1 MTNTLGT
8 NIAKL
13 RESQKL
19 TQEELGKLSGVSR
32 VSIYKIETG
41 QSTPRDTTLQHIAE
55 ALHTTPSALRS
66 NQNESPI
73 PQLDQVKELYGDQGA
88 EEVNELFAKMSV
100 SLLVA
105 NFHRPPRMPTTVRSH
120 RHISIVV
127 PQPSPKR
134 RTPRIEVQTIGLS
147 IW

>member
-13 RESQKL
+13 RESKKL

-55 ALHTTPSALRS
+55 ALHTPSALRS

-88 EEVNELFAKMSV
+88 EEVNELFAKNV
-100 SLLVA
+100 
-105 NFHRPPRMPTTVRSH
+105 
-120 RHISIVV
+120 
-127 PQPSPKR
+127 
-134 RTPRIEVQTIGLS
+134 GLFAGGKLS
-147 IW
+147 QAAKDAYYRALTQAYLDCRAAAESEKKDSED

>member
-66 NQNESPI
+66 NQNESPHSS
-73 PQLDQVKELYGDQGA
+73 A
-88 EEVNELFAKMSV
+88 
-100 SLLVA
+100 
-105 NFHRPPRMPTTVRSH
+105 RPSQRTLWRSGC
-120 RHISIVV
+120 
-127 PQPSPKR
+127 R
-134 RTPRIEVQTIGLS
+134 RS
-147 IW
+147 K

>member
-66 NQNESPI
+66 NQN
-73 PQLDQVKELYGDQGA
+73 A
-88 EEVNELFAKMSV
+88 V
-100 SLLVA
+100 SYTHLTLPTNSLV
-105 NFHRPPRMPTTVRSH
+105 
-120 RHISIVV
+120 
-127 PQPSPKR
+127 
-134 RTPRIEVQTIGLS
+134 
-147 IW
+147 

>member
-66 NQNESPI
+66 NQNEAPHFS
-73 PQLDQVKELYGDQGA
+73 A
-88 EEVNELFAKMSV
+88 
-100 SLLVA
+100 
-105 NFHRPPRMPTTVRSH
+105 RPSQRTLWRSGC
-120 RHISIVV
+120 
-127 PQPSPKR
+127 R
-134 RTPRIEVQTIGLS
+134 RS
-147 IW
+147 K

>member
-13 RESQKL
+13 RESKKL

-66 NQNESPI
+66 NQNESPT

-88 EEVNELFAKMSV
+88 EEVNELFAKNV
-100 SLLVA
+100 
-105 NFHRPPRMPTTVRSH
+105 
-120 RHISIVV
+120 
-127 PQPSPKR
+127 
-134 RTPRIEVQTIGLS
+134 GLFAGGKLS
-147 IW
+147 AKDAYYRALTQAYLDCRAAAESEKKDSEN

>member
-66 NQNESPI
+66 NQNESP
-73 PQLDQVKELYGDQGA
+73 
-88 EEVNELFAKMSV
+88 
-100 SLLVA
+100 
-105 NFHRPPRMPTTVRSH
+105 TTVRSH

-127 PQPSPKR
+127 AQPSPKR

>member
-13 RESQKL
+13 RESKKL

-66 NQNESPI
+66 NQNESPT

-88 EEVNELFAKMSV
+88 EEVNELFAKNV
-100 SLLVA
+100 
-105 NFHRPPRMPTTVRSH
+105 
-120 RHISIVV
+120 
-127 PQPSPKR
+127 
-134 RTPRIEVQTIGLS
+134 GLFAGGKLS
-147 IW
+147 QAAKDAYYRALTQAYLDCRAAAESEKKGSEN

>member
-13 RESQKL
+13 RESKKL

-88 EEVNELFAKMSV
+88 EEVNELFAKNVGLFAGGKLSQ
-100 SLLVA
+100 A
-105 NFHRPPRMPTTVRSH
+105 AMPTTVRSH